1 MASLACGL
9 TVAVG
14 SQIPAHAGSYTHVD
28 ARHDVAKSPQ
38 DVRSPAY
45 RKADVTRL
53 QITHGAKAVK
63 FTIRLRSA
71 SLQNVKFRS
80 VGFTVK
86 TPKHTFTGGWIAHP
100 RADQYMLFDET
111 GREITC
117 GESNGRNGR
126 TIWLRLDRACFG
138 TPRWVRASVQVGT
151 NNGSSAWEDNAL
163 SNDWRRASDVVFS
176 PRIRPAT

>member
-9 TVAVG
+9 AVAVG
-14 SQIPAHAGSYTHVD
+14 TQVPAHAGSYTHVD
-28 ARHDVAKSPQ
+28 ARHDVEKSPQ
-38 DVRSPAY
+38 NVRSPAY

-53 QITHGAKAVK
+53 QITHSAKAVK
-63 FTIRLRSA
+63 FTVRLRSA

-86 TPKHTFTGGWIAHP
+86 TPKHTFTGGWIATS
-100 RADQYMLFDET
+100 RSDQYMLFDET
-111 GREITC
+111 GHDISC
-117 GESNGRNGR
+117 GESNGRSGR
-126 TIWLRLDRACFG
+126 TIWLRLDRACFR

-163 SNDWRRASDVVFS
+163 SGDWRRASDTVFS
-176 PRIRPAT
+176 PRIPSTT